1 MESAD
6 LWAHLLHGC
15 IEDWR
20 LGYIDG
26 CDLYFYGCEDGWVH
40 ECMHARM
47 HTRQQ
52 DQEAQEQQW
61 EGSPKDYEDKRKEIR
76 MLISYNNISSLDEFT
91 FMMFSVFAFNYSLC
105 SSTSIIFRYRLVI
118 IFQFIIDR

>member
-1 MESAD
+1 
-6 LWAHLLHGC
+6 
-15 IEDWR
+15 
-20 LGYIDG
+20 
-26 CDLYFYGCEDGWVH
+26 
-40 ECMHARM
+40 MHARM